1 MSERLEAYKA
11 QLERN
16 KEYEERV
23 IRESAEEAE
32 SIEKVENDLLS
43 RKERFQENKLAYD
56 NYINSVRSMLL
67 TEAIS
72 SITLESLGEYITDDS
87 KHIVKNLVNKFVKEN
102 GVYNILSNTQKTYSI
117 EAVKSLVNKYTTI
130 ITEKCDKDNKETFKV
145 DKEDKVKFLDELN
158 DEKDIENVKQAIAL
172 RVSNAEEEFITA
184 NIDDKLDINNI
195 IQDTKNRIESTKT
208 DMTTDDE
215 TKDEIAK
222 EATNLSKQRIDNIR
236 ENRKRSIFNQMVIN
250 LSESVIKDENIR
262 NEFMTDSG
270 QLNMDKIV
278 ESTKCFYG
286 FLETL
291 NTMKLENVNEEYI
304 ENVLNDMK

>member
-1 MSERLEAYKA
+1 MSERLETYKA

-32 SIEKVENDLLS
+32 SIEKIENDLLS

-56 NYINSVRSMLL
+56 NYINSVKSMLL
-67 TEAIS
+67 SEAIS
-72 SITLESLGEYITDDS
+72 SITLESLGESITDDS

-102 GVYNILSNTQKTYSI
+102 SVYNILSNTQKTYSI

-262 NEFMTDSG
+262 NEFMTDNG

-286 FLETL
+286 FLETI
-291 NTMKLENVNEEYI
+291 NTMKLEKVNEEYI